1 MKKKVFALLLLVA
14 VVLSAIPAYANIEFQ
29 LANSSGRTIREIWVG
44 PSSNTK
50 WLERD
55 KVIRGGSPLRSGRY
69 TTIELSSVGRSD
81 VRYWDLRVDFV
92 GGGKK
97 EWHEIDMWA
106 DNVYQIEITRSLQ
119 LRFQR

>member
-14 VVLSAIPAYANIEFQ
+14 VVISAIPAYANFDLQ
-29 LANSSGRTIREIWVG
+29 LANSTGRTIREIWFG

-55 KVIRGGSPLRSGRY
+55 KVIRDGAPLRSGRY
-69 TTIELSSVGRSD
+69 TTIDVSTSGREN
-81 VRYWDLRVDFV
+81 VRYWDLRVDFA

-97 EWHEIDMWA
+97 EWHE
-106 DNVYQIEITRSLQ
+106 
-119 LRFQR
+119 

>member
-14 VVLSAIPAYANIEFQ
+14 VVLSAIPAYANFDLQ
-29 LANSSGRTIREIWVG
+29 LANSSGRSIREIWFG

-55 KVIRGGSPLRSGRY
+55 KVIRGGSALRSGRY
-69 TTIELSSVGRSD
+69 TTIDVSTSGREN

-97 EWHEIDMWA
+97 EWHEIDMYS
-106 DNVYQIEITRSLQ
+106 DIYQIEITRSLN
-119 LRFQR
+119 LRYQR

>member
-14 VVLSAIPAYANIEFQ
+14 VVISAIPAYANFDLQ
-29 LANSSGRTIREIWVG
+29 LANSTGRTIREIWFG
-44 PSSNTK
+44 PSDNSK

-69 TTIELSSVGRSD
+69 TTIDVSTAGREN
-81 VRYWDLRVDFV
+81 VRYWDLRVDFS

-97 EWHEIDMWA
+97 EWHNIDMWS
-106 DNVYQIEITRSLQ
+106 DIYQIEITRSLQ
-119 LRFQR
+119 LRYQR